1 MGKILLYIDED
12 SIDED
17 FVQALRFHNVDVL
30 TVADVGMLHRSDDEQ
45 LKWARENNRVI
56 FSFNVKDFYQLHSQ
70 LIEQGRS
77 HAGMI
82 LAPQQRYGIGE
93 LMRRVLRLIDVK
105 TAEEMQG
112 QVEFLSNW
120 SPFPLVNF

>member
-1 MGKILLYIDED
+1 MSKILLYLDED
-12 SIDED
+12 ASDAD
-17 FVQALRFHNVDVL
+17 FVQALRSRQVDVL
-30 TVADVGMLHRSDDEQ
+30 TVADVGMLYRSDDEQ
-45 LKWARENNRVI
+45 LDWARRNNRVI
-56 FSFNVKDFYQLHSQ
+56 FSFNTRDFYQLHAQ
-70 LIEQGRS
+70 MIEEGLS

-93 LMRRVLRLIDVK
+93 LMRRVLRLMHTK

-120 SPFPLVNF
+120 KP